1 MALVVPHREGF
12 LMHRRP
18 DNPTANGCL
27 TPALSSFQL
36 DLPPAVLRPLIAE
49 VVREVLAALE
59 ADRATLPDKL
69 AYSEAEAARLLSLN
83 PHQLRDERLRGR
95 IAASAI
101 VGGRIRYTR
110 ADLLD
115 YLAARRSVVMDE
127 K

>member
-1 MALVVPHREGF
+1 MALVVSHREGF
-12 LMHRRP
+12 FMQRH
-18 DNPTANGCL
+18 DNPTASGNSP
-27 TPALSSFQL
+27 PAGLHLQ
-36 DLPPAVLRPLIAE
+36 LPPALLRPLIAE

-110 ADLLD
+110 ANLLD
-115 YLAARRSVVMDE
+115 YLAARRSAVMDE